1 MPIEKISE
9 EELQRIRT
17 KAINA
22 RLKHEK
28 SLELIQEKRKIEE
41 IRKSEKERK
50 FENNDN
56 ELQNNDFQN
65 NDFQNNDFQNNDFQ
79 NNDFQNNQNV
89 HEQLILLYGINNNHV
104 D

>member
-28 SLELIQEKRKIEE
+28 SLELIQEKRKTEE
-41 IRKSEKERK
+41 IRKSYKI
-50 FENNDN
+50 ENNDN
-56 ELQNNDFQN
+56 DNELNDNKNNNFQN
-65 NDFQNNDFQNNDFQ
+65 NNFQNNN
-79 NNDFQNNQNV
+79 FQNNQII
-89 HEQLILLYGINNNHV
+89 HEQLNLLYSTNNNEIN
-104 D
+104 